1 MKKILEFKRNT
12 DGQSLVEFA
21 LILPFLILLIL
32 GMIEF
37 GWILNGQIT
46 LTSATREGARVAI
59 VYESSVDASTA
70 VQSAVSKSA
79 ESSSLTIEDDGINT
93 TFENRNYGGT
103 NYLTAVVNVNATIKP
118 IIGLYFSGDVNL
130 SAKAEMKVE

>member
-1 MKKILEFKRNT
+1 MKKILRFKRNT

-21 LILPFLILLIL
+21 LILPILISLIL

-46 LTSATREGARVAI
+46 LTSAAREGARVAI
-59 VYESSVDASTA
+59 VYESAADASTA

-79 ESSSLTIEDDGINT
+79 ESSSLTIEETST
-93 TFENRNYGGT
+93 TFND
-103 NYLTAVVNVNATIKP
+103 LTKSAKVTVNAKIQP
-118 IIGLYFSGDVNL
+118 IIGLFFSSDVSL
-130 SAKAEMKVE
+130 TAKAEMRIE